1 MPGERDTSMPNVATI
16 APQHR
21 SIEVPDELQALPGW
35 LVWRYEQHPGEPK
48 PRKVPYYVDG
58 GRRYGVQGSPQ
69 DRGKLT
75 TFAMARD
82 EAMKRGFDGIGLAL
96 MPDWGVTAL
105 DFDKCVGPNGVMPH
119 EIVEIIGDTYSEY
132 SPSGEG
138 VRAFVR
144 GDLGNHK
151 SHAEGDRY
159 GFETFNTN
167 GFVTI
172 TGRHTPYC
180 EIMGLE
186 NTIAPASDHVI
197 ELAGRRFVRSSSA
210 VAGDPDDFMIGH
222 EPKLNLTVDR
232 MQELLG
238 ALDADMGRD
247 DWIRVGMALHHECEG
262 DDTGLEL
269 WDEWSA
275 EGSTYPGT
283 EGLRGQWESFDRRV
297 GNGHRQVTMA
307 TVLKMVKQAG
317 GSTTVNPPKAASA
330 QEVSAKVD
338 ALVANLV
345 PSEGVYS
352 PVGYTG
358 RFPVLS
364 ADEMSEQK
372 TAKWLIKGVVPAAD
386 IVTIFGASGS
396 GKSFVVL
403 EMAACIALGVPWRGH
418 KAEKGRVVIIAAEG
432 SGSYGKRIKA
442 LAQYLGISPKDLDI
456 GVIVVPPNLMEE
468 GDVTD
473 LAASIKAVGGVSL
486 IIIDTFAQVTP
497 GANENGAEDM
507 GLALSNVR
515 VLRTTTGATVEL
527 VHHAGKDAHRGSR
540 GWSGIRA
547 AVDAELE
554 VTRDEDS
561 GARQIRISKQKDGED
576 GLKWGFKLETI
587 LLGLDDDGD
596 EITSCVAVEADL
608 AKGGA
613 EDMPRKGVKKLG
625 RVATHILETI
635 ETQIDPFVAD
645 MAINDFIQLCAD
657 GMPAPEIGKRDI
669 RRQDVQRS
677 LKSLT
682 TGADAPILIEH
693 GRIIFMTG

>member
-1 MPGERDTSMPNVATI
+1 MPDERDTSMPNVATI

-35 LVWRYEQHPGEPK
+35 LIWRYEQHPGEPK

-105 DFDKCVGPNGVMPH
+105 DFDKCVGPNGAMPH

-144 GDLGNHK
+144 GNLGNNK
-151 SHAEGDRY
+151 SYAEGDRY

-186 NTIAPASDHVI
+186 NTIAPASDYVI
-197 ELAGRRFVRSSSA
+197 DLAGRRFVRSSSVSA
-210 VAGDPDDFMIGH
+210 DDPADFMIGH
-222 EPKLNLTVDR
+222 EPKLNLTVER

-238 ALDADMGRD
+238 ALDADMGRE
-247 DWIRVGMALHHECEG
+247 DWIKVGMALHHECEG
-262 DDTGLEL
+262 VDTGFEL

-283 EGLRGQWESFDRRV
+283 EGLRGQWESFDRRA

-307 TVLKMVKQAG
+307 TVLKMVKDAA
-317 GSTTVNPPKAASA
+317 STRPNKAASA
-330 QEVSAKVD
+330 QEVSVKVD
-338 ALVANLV
+338 ALVADLV

-358 RFPVLS
+358 KFPVLS
-364 ADEMSEQK
+364 ADEMSNQK

-386 IVTIFGASGS
+386 IVTVFGASGS

-418 KAEKGRVVIIAAEG
+418 KTEKGRVVIVAAEG

-456 GVIVVPPNLMEE
+456 GVIIVPPNLMEE
-468 GDVTD
+468 GDVTE

-515 VLRTTTGATVEL
+515 VLRTTTDATVEL

-596 EITSCVAVEADL
+596 DITSCVAVEADL
-608 AKGGA
+608 AQGGA
-613 EDMPRKGVKKLG
+613 EDAPRKGVKKLG

-635 ETQIDPFVAD
+635 ETQIDPFVPD

-657 GMPAPEIGKRDI
+657 GMPAPEPGKRDI

>member
-1 MPGERDTSMPNVATI
+1 
-16 APQHR
+16 
-21 SIEVPDELQALPGW
+21 
-35 LVWRYEQHPGEPK
+35 
-48 PRKVPYYVDG
+48 
-58 GRRYGVQGSPQ
+58 
-69 DRGKLT
+69 
-75 TFAMARD
+75 
-82 EAMKRGFDGIGLAL
+82 
-96 MPDWGVTAL
+96 
-105 DFDKCVGPNGVMPH
+105 
-119 EIVEIIGDTYSEY
+119 
-132 SPSGEG
+132 
-138 VRAFVR
+138 
-144 GDLGNHK
+144 
-151 SHAEGDRY
+151 
-159 GFETFNTN
+159 
-167 GFVTI
+167 
-172 TGRHTPYC
+172 
-180 EIMGLE
+180 
-186 NTIAPASDHVI
+186 
-197 ELAGRRFVRSSSA
+197 
-210 VAGDPDDFMIGH
+210 
-222 EPKLNLTVDR
+222 
-232 MQELLG
+232 
-238 ALDADMGRD
+238 
-247 DWIRVGMALHHECEG
+247 MALHHECEG
-262 DDTGLEL
+262 DDTGFEL
-269 WDEWSA
+269 WDEWST

-283 EGLRGQWESFDRRV
+283 EGLRGQWESFDRRA

-317 GSTTVNPPKAASA
+317 GSTTVNPPKAASV

-561 GARQIRISKQKDGED
+561 GARQIRTTKQKDGED

-587 LLGLDDDGD
+587 LLGLD
-596 EITSCVAVEADL
+596 EAEGL
-608 AKGGA
+608 RGA
-613 EDMPRKGVKKLG
+613 
-625 RVATHILETI
+625 
-635 ETQIDPFVAD
+635 
-645 MAINDFIQLCAD
+645 
-657 GMPAPEIGKRDI
+657 GMFP
-669 RRQDVQRS
+669 
-677 LKSLT
+677 
-682 TGADAPILIEH
+682 
-693 GRIIFMTG
+693 

>member
-1 MPGERDTSMPNVATI
+1 MPNVATI

-197 ELAGRRFVRSSSA
+197 ELAGRRFVRSSSVSA
-210 VAGDPDDFMIGH
+210 DDPADFMIGH
-222 EPKLNLTVDR
+222 EPKLGLTVDR

-238 ALDADMGRD
+238 ALDADMGRE
-247 DWIRVGMALHHECEG
+247 DWIKVGMALHHECEG
-262 DDTGLEL
+262 DDTGFEL
-269 WDEWSA
+269 WDEWST

-283 EGLRGQWESFDRRV
+283 EGLRGQWESFDRRA
-297 GNGHRQVTMA
+297 GNGHRQVTME

-317 GSTTVNPPKAASA
+317 GSTTVNPSKATTADDLRRVVAKSA
-330 QEVSAKVD
+330 DIYPVSTTGGT
-338 ALVANLV
+338 
-345 PSEGVYS
+345 PPE
-352 PVGYTG
+352 YTG
-358 RFPVLS
+358 KFPMYHAAEV
-364 ADEMSEQK
+364 A
-372 TAKWLIKGVVPAAD
+372 ARPPGKWWIKGLIPEAKIGA
-386 IVTIFGASGS
+386 IFGASGS
-396 GKSFVVL
+396 GKSFCVIDL
-403 EMAACIALGVPWRGH
+403 MAHLSLGWDWRGM
-418 KAEKGRVVIIAAEG
+418 KGRKGNVLYVAAEG
-432 SGSYGKRIKA
+432 GTGIGKRIKA
-442 LAQYLGISPKDLDI
+442 WCQHHNVPETALDI
-456 GVIVVPPNLMEE
+456 TILLVAPNIMLRDDIEELVV
-468 GDVTD
+468 
-473 LAASIKAVGGVSL
+473 AIKAAGGFAHIVL
-486 IIIDTFAQVTP
+486 DTYAQVTP
-497 GANENGAEDM
+497 GANENTAEDM
-507 GLALSNVR
+507 GLALSHCAAI
-515 VLRTTTGATVEL
+515 GDATDAQMHL
-527 VHHAGKDAHRGSR
+527 VHHAGKDASKGAR
-540 GWSGIRA
+540 GWSGINA
-547 AVDAELE
+547 ALDYSIE
-554 VTRDEDS
+554 VTRDPDTNYREM
-561 GARQIRISKQKDGED
+561 RVSKMKDGED
-576 GLKWGFKLETI
+576 GMRYAFKLDVMVV
-587 LLGLDDDGD
+587 GMDDDGD

-613 EDMPRKGVKKLG
+613 EDLPRKGVKKLG

-677 LKSLT
+677 IKSLT

>member
-1 MPGERDTSMPNVATI
+1 MPNVATI

-35 LVWRYEQHPGEPK
+35 LIWRYEQHPGEPK

-119 EIVEIIGDTYSEY
+119 EIVEFIGDTYSED

-144 GDLGNHK
+144 GNLGNNK
-151 SHAEGDRY
+151 SYAEGDRY

-186 NTIAPASDHVI
+186 NTIAPASDYVI
-197 ELAGRRFVRSSSA
+197 DLAGRRFVRSSSVSA
-210 VAGDPDDFMIGH
+210 DDPADFMIGH
-222 EPKLNLTVDR
+222 EPKLNLTVER

-238 ALDADMGRD
+238 ALDADMGRE
-247 DWIRVGMALHHECEG
+247 DWIKVGMALHHECEG
-262 DDTGLEL
+262 DDTGFEL

-283 EGLRGQWESFDRRV
+283 EGLRGQWESFDRRA

-307 TVLKMVKQAG
+307 TVLKMVKDAA
-317 GSTTVNPPKAASA
+317 STRPNKAASA
-330 QEVSAKVD
+330 QEVSVKVD
-338 ALVANLV
+338 ALVADLV

-358 RFPVLS
+358 KFPVLS
-364 ADEMSEQK
+364 ADEMSNQK

-386 IVTIFGASGS
+386 IVTVFGASGS

-418 KAEKGRVVIIAAEG
+418 KTEKGRVVIVAAEG

-456 GVIVVPPNLMEE
+456 GVIIVPPNLMEE
-468 GDVTD
+468 GDVTE

-515 VLRTTTGATVEL
+515 VLRTTTDATVEL

-596 EITSCVAVEADL
+596 DITSCVAVEADL
-608 AKGGA
+608 AQGGA
-613 EDMPRKGVKKLG
+613 EDAPRKGVKKLG

-635 ETQIDPFVAD
+635 ETQIDPFVPD

-657 GMPAPEIGKRDI
+657 GMPAPEPGKRDI

>member
-1 MPGERDTSMPNVATI
+1 MPDERDTSMPNVATI

-35 LVWRYEQHPGEPK
+35 LIWRYEQHPGEPK

-105 DFDKCVGPNGVMPH
+105 DFDKCVGPNGAMPH

-144 GDLGNHK
+144 GNLGNHK

-186 NTIAPASDHVI
+186 NTIAPASDYVI
-197 ELAGRRFVRSSSA
+197 DLAGRRFVRSSSVSA
-210 VAGDPDDFMIGH
+210 DDPADFMIGH
-222 EPKLNLTVDR
+222 EPKLNLTVER

-238 ALDADMGRD
+238 ALDADMGRE
-247 DWIRVGMALHHECEG
+247 DWIKVGMALHHECEG
-262 DDTGLEL
+262 DDTGFEL

-283 EGLRGQWESFDRRV
+283 EGLRGQWESFDRRA

-307 TVLKMVKQAG
+307 TVLKMVKQVG
-317 GSTTVNPPKAASA
+317 GSTTVNPFKATTADDLRRVVAESA
-330 QEVSAKVD
+330 DIFPVSTTGGT
-338 ALVANLV
+338 
-345 PSEGVYS
+345 PPE
-352 PVGYTG
+352 YTG
-358 RFPVLS
+358 KFPMFHAAEV
-364 ADEMSEQK
+364 A
-372 TAKWLIKGVVPAAD
+372 ARPPGKWWIKGLIPEARIGA
-386 IVTIFGASGS
+386 IFGAPGS
-396 GKSFVVL
+396 GKSFCVIDL
-403 EMAACIALGVPWRGH
+403 MAHLSLGWDWRGM
-418 KAEKGRVVIIAAEG
+418 KTRKGRVLYVAAEG
-432 SGSYGKRIKA
+432 GAGVGKRIKA
-442 LAQYLGISPKDLDI
+442 WCQHHNVPETALDI
-456 GVIVVPPNLMEE
+456 TILLVAPNIMLRDDIEELVVAINAAGGFAHIVL
-468 GDVTD
+468 
-473 LAASIKAVGGVSL
+473 
-486 IIIDTFAQVTP
+486 DTYAQVTP
-497 GANENGAEDM
+497 GANENTAEDM
-507 GLALSNVR
+507 GLALSHCAAIGD
-515 VLRTTTGATVEL
+515 TTDAQLLL
-527 VHHAGKDAHRGSR
+527 VHHAGKDASKGAR
-540 GWSGIRA
+540 GWSGINA
-547 AVDAELE
+547 ALDYSIE
-554 VTRDEDS
+554 VTRDPDTNYREM
-561 GARQIRISKQKDGED
+561 RVTKMKDGED
-576 GLKWGFKLETI
+576 GMRYAFKLDVLEVDM
-587 LLGLDDDGD
+587 DDDGD
-596 EITSCVAVEADL
+596 AITSCVAVAADL

-613 EDMPRKGVKKLG
+613 EDAPRKGVKKLG

-635 ETQIDPFVAD
+635 ETQIDPFVPD

-657 GMPAPEIGKRDI
+657 GMPAPEPGKRDI